1 MSSSDGLKQI
11 ALMGVF
17 TALVYITA
25 SISFPMQQP
34 LGVWHMGN
42 LVAFIGAILCG
53 PYLGAFIC
61 AVGAGLFDIWNPLW
75 GSRFVI
81 WAPATLV
88 IRGLMGFLLL
98 GKNARLEN
106 LEPNISGLIAM
117 IVGHVE
123 KNVGYFIYDYYLFGA
138 VSFFDLF
145 TLFPKSIVEIIIIIG
160 LLVTVRRTLG
170 KTYLF

>member
-1 MSSSDGLKQI
+1 MSSSDRLIQI

-17 TALVYITA
+17 TALVYITT
-25 SISFPMQQP
+25 SISFPMQP

-42 LVAFIGAILCG
+42 LVAFIGAILFG
-53 PYLGAFIC
+53 LYLGAFVR

-81 WAPATLV
+81 WGPVTLV
-88 IRGLMGFLLL
+88 IRGLLGFLLL

-117 IVGHVE
+117 ILGQLE
-123 KNVGYFIYDYYLFGA
+123 KNVSYFIYDYYLFGA

-145 TLFPKSIVEIIIIIG
+145 TLFPKRIVEITIVIG
-160 LLVTVRRTLG
+160 LLVTVRRALG
-170 KTYLF
+170 KTYLV